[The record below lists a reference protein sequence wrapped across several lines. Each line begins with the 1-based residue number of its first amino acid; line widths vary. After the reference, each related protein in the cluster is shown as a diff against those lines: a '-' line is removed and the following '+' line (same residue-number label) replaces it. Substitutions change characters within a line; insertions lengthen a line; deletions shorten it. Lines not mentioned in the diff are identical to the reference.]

1 MYASII
7 LLSFELKIFVSGPWC
22 VCIKLYQP
30 YKIKQIDVCCKTLSI
45 PWSWCFKVKWNLIV
59 TVCVLK
65 YISIDYYKKLE
76 TNTVRNE
83 NIALPQPLP
92 HTFFFLSGTNS
103 FIASLATVIVLCLVS
118 FGRIQRSNMLCK
130 NCYNFSRSFDV
141 YLYIIWETFSC
152 SKPCVW
158 LLFWYWYL

>member
-1 MYASII
+1 MT
-7 LLSFELKIFVSGPWC
+7 LFSFELKIFVSGSWC

-65 YISIDYYKKLE
+65 YISIDYCKKLE

-83 NIALPQPLP
+83 NRGTIRRNSFTTSLLP
-92 HTFFFLSGTNS
+92 HTFFFFLSGTNS
-103 FIASLATVIVLCLVS
+103 FIASLAAVIVLCLVS
-118 FGRIQRSNMLCK
+118 FGRIQRSNLLCK
-130 NCYNFSRSFDV
+130 NCYNFSR
-141 YLYIIWETFSC
+141 LYGIYRLGNI
-152 SKPCVW
+152 
-158 LLFWYWYL
+158 